1 MRVPVSW
8 LRELIDIPESESA
21 RDIGERLVR
30 CGFEVEGVEESGAGL
45 SGPLLV
51 GRVISIEELTDFKKP
66 IRWCQVDVGD
76 GAPRG
81 VICGARNFAAG
92 DLVVVAPPG
101 TTLPGGFH
109 ITARETYGHTSNG
122 MICSERELGLGDN
135 HDGIIVLAEGSPGDD
150 GAKVMG
156 IGDAVLD
163 IAVTPDRGY
172 ALSMRGIAREA
183 SIAYG
188 VDLVDPGLTLAD
200 LPAPDA
206 QRQPHESGSDA
217 LDACAL
223 LTLRTIRGFDPSA
236 PTPGWMKSR
245 LTAAGMR
252 PVSLAV
258 DVTNYVMLEVGQPL
272 HAFDET
278 KVAGPVRAGWARPTE
293 TLETL
298 DHVVRALHEE
308 DLVIRDDRGPLGL
321 AGTMGGRHSEID
333 DSTTDIVLEAA
344 WFDPRVVGRMARRHK
359 LSSEASRRFERGVD
373 RTLAPYA
380 SARAASLLLEFGGGV
395 YSGMTAVEAA
405 WDRPVI
411 EMAADLAQR
420 TAGCEIPVSESIE
433 ALTRVGCEV
442 VSDSD
447 LLRVLP
453 PSWRPDLSD
462 PADCVEEVLRL
473 HGFERIPARLPMA
486 PPGYGRTPIQRLRRV
501 VGMTMAAMGSVEV
514 LNYPFVS
521 LGDHD
526 ALRLPLGDLR
536 RRTPRLANPL
546 SEEAPFMRSSLLPG
560 VLAAARRNRGRG
572 LEDIAIWELGRVFF
586 LKDGQSAEGSDDPIR
601 PSVEHRPSDEDFAA
615 LEALLPDQPQ
625 HLAAVWC
632 GHIEPSGWWGPGR
645 QAEWSDAVDAAL
657 RVIGAAGAEAT
668 VVPGVDP
675 AFHPGRT
682 GQLVI
687 AETVIGHAGEL
698 HPATCAHFGIAPR
711 SVAFEIDLDAL
722 ATFASAPVAPV
733 FSTAPVAKEDLALV
747 VLANV
752 AAADVAA
759 TLQAAGGDLV
769 EDVRL
774 FDVYEGPQVP
784 AGYRSL
790 AFALRLR
797 AHGRTLTPEEIS
809 GVRSAAIGAAA
820 AAHGATLR

>member
-1 MRVPVSW
+1 MRVPVEW
-8 LRELIDIPESESA
+8 LRELIGIPEIESA
-21 RDIGERLVR
+21 RDIGEQLVR

-45 SGPLLV
+45 SGPLVV
-51 GRVISIEELTDFKKP
+51 GRVVSIEELTDFKKP
-66 IRWCQVDVGD
+66 IRWCQVDTGD
-76 GAPRG
+76 GALRG

-92 DLVVVAPPG
+92 DLVIVAPPG

-188 VDLVDPGLTLAD
+188 LDFVDPGLALAE

-206 QRQPHESGSDA
+206 QRPPHESGSDA

-258 DVTNYVMLEVGQPL
+258 DVTNYVMLEIGQPL
-272 HAFDET
+272 HAFDES
-278 KVAGPVRAGWARPTE
+278 KVVGVVRAGWARPTE

-344 WFDPRVVGRMARRHK
+344 WFDPRVVSRMARRHK
-359 LSSEASRRFERGVD
+359 LNSEASRRFERGVD
-373 RTLAPYA
+373 RVLAPYA
-380 SARAASLLLEFGGGV
+380 SARAASLLLEFGGGT
-395 YSGMTAVEAA
+395 YAGMTAVEAA
-405 WDRPVI
+405 WDRPTI
-411 EMAADLAQR
+411 AMAADLAQR
-420 TAGCEIPVSESIE
+420 TAGCEIPVSECIE
-433 ALTRVGCEV
+433 ALARVGCEV
-442 VSDSD
+442 SPDGDV
-447 LLRVLP
+447 LKVLP
-453 PSWRPDLSD
+453 PAWRPDLTD

-473 HGFERIPARLPMA
+473 HGFDRIPARLPMA
-486 PPGYGRTPIQRLRRV
+486 PPGFGRTPIQRLRRV
-501 VGMTMAAMGSVEV
+501 VGITMAAMGCVEV
-514 LNYPFVS
+514 LNYPFMSVS
-521 LGDHD
+521 DFE
-526 ALRLPLGDLR
+526 ALRLPSDDLR
-536 RRTPRLANPL
+536 RRTPVLANPL
-546 SEEAPFMRSSLLPG
+546 SAEAPFMRSTLLPG

-572 LEDIAIWELGRVFF
+572 LEDIAIWELGRVFV
-586 LKDGQSAEGSDDPIR
+586 LRAGQPAEGSVDPIR
-601 PSVEHRPSDEDFAA
+601 PSVAHRPSDQDFEA

-632 GHIEPSGWWGPGR
+632 GQIEPSGWWGAGR
-645 QAEWSDAVDAAL
+645 NAEWSDAVDAAL
-657 RVIGAAGAEAT
+657 RVISSAGAEAT
-668 VVPGVDP
+668 VVPAGDS

-682 GQLVI
+682 GQLMI
-687 AETVIGHAGEL
+687 AGTVIGHAGEL

-722 ATFASAPVAPV
+722 AAFASLPAAPE

-747 VLANV
+747 VPAHV
-752 AAADVAA
+752 RAADVAA
-759 TLQAAGGDLV
+759 TLQMAGGILV

-784 AGYRSL
+784 AGHRSL

-797 AHGRTLTPEEIS
+797 AHGRTLTPEEIA
-809 GVRSAAIGAAA
+809 GVRAAAIGAAA